1 MISVTVEKEKG
12 CWRSLSSTGH
22 ADYARKGQ
30 DIICAAV
37 SALLINACN
46 SLEALTEDSFEGEE
60 ADGRLL
66 LSFPDGLSEKGTL
79 LMDSLLLGLRQIETD
94 YGSKYLS
101 VKITEV
107 L

>member
-1 MISVTVEKEKG
+1 M
-12 CWRSLSSTGH
+12 
-22 ADYARKGQ
+22 
-30 DIICAAV
+30 
-37 SALLINACN
+37 LINACN

-60 ADGRLL
+60 ADGRLI